1 MRGWGGAL
9 GGRAVIHLLRIKSS
23 HPIAGSQV
31 SSGDAQQQLLRE
43 EQSMLSGPPARR
55 GQCQLSDPVPARSL
69 PSEGGV
75 GTLKV
80 SWGWGQEFTVMALR
94 CWVSVTSPHHP
105 ELTRAQTFL
114 PGDHNCPFQSTWPKT
129 GSATPLL
136 LTPLLGKC
144 LSSLP
149 PSALGVS

>member
-80 SWGWGQEFTVMALR
+80 SWGVLGMAR
-94 CWVSVTSPHHP
+94 GW
-105 ELTRAQTFL
+105 
-114 PGDHNCPFQSTWPKT
+114 
-129 GSATPLL
+129 
-136 LTPLLGKC
+136 
-144 LSSLP
+144 
-149 PSALGVS
+149 ALGFWLWFLAHSSGLSHVLGQVLGSRYEDPD